1 MHQGFGGFPNPIT
14 LAAGYARSRI
24 PGLERSLT
32 MPRTTTIAST
42 AGNRQDSRSVPYI
55 SFDATVGR
63 NSRFKHLT
71 KAQEE
76 ELGGVEYRVRELQ
89 HCCQLADR

>member
-1 MHQGFGGFPNPIT
+1 MNQGFGGFPNPIT
-14 LAAGYARSRI
+14 LVAGYARFRI

-32 MPRTTTIAST
+32 PPRTMTSA
-42 AGNRQDSRSVPYI
+42 AANRSNPREAPYI
-55 SFDATVGR
+55 SFGATVGR

-89 HCCQLADR
+89 HLSPAC